1 MEQEISSLKIDYE
14 KENMLKIEKETILQ
28 EKSLEITQLQ
38 LKIKELNEKI
48 DDKTEMKE
56 LQENIDKLNSKIE
69 KLTRDKQLQ
78 ELNNMEKIEILEKEK
93 DQVVAE
99 KQYEIDSLCIQH
111 QIYIDDYQKKI
122 DSYEEK
128 LSSLNSEL
136 YEKNNII
143 DETGKLIKSGEIITY
158 EAFLSLTKNSEDDY
172 ERKQKELQNKEKI
185 LISTLQKQLSQ
196 KVFVLKEP

>member
-1 MEQEISSLKIDYE
+1 
-14 KENMLKIEKETILQ
+14 LQ

-38 LKIKELNEKI
+38 IKIKELNEKI
-48 DDKTEMKE
+48 EDKTEQKA
-56 LQENIDKLNSKIE
+56 LQENIDKLNAQIE

-128 LSSLNSEL
+128 ISSLNSEL
-136 YEKNNII
+136 DEKNNII
-143 DETGKLIKSGEIITY
+143 DETGKLIKNGNGITY
-158 EAFLSLTKNSEDDY
+158 DAFINLTKSNIENSE
-172 ERKQKELQNKEKI
+172 QKINQVNLKAKKRHIYILYNKINYIII
-185 LISTLQKQLSQ
+185 LNN
-196 KVFVLKEP
+196 